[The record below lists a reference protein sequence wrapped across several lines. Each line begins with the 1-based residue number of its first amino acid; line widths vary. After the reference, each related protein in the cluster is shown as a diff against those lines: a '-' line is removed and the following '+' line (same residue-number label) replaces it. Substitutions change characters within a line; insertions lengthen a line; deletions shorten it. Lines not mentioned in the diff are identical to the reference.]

1 MDEWFIDTIVHPQLS
16 ECNELESNQVPP
28 DFAAEFKDGIG
39 TTVHC
44 VHNEPPSV
52 VSTSVNS
59 A

>member
-1 MDEWFIDTIVHPQLS
+1 MIVHPQLC

-28 DFAAEFKDGIG
+28 DFAAEFKDGIA

-59 A
+59 I